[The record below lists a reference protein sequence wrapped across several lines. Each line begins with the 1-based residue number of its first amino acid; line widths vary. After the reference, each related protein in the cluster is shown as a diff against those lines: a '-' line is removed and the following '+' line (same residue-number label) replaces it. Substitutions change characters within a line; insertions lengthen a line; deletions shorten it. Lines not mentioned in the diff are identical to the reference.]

1 MSHLTTHV
9 LDAAAGAPAPNMVV
23 SLARHLP
30 GGGSD
35 PIAQG
40 FTDADGRLALGP
52 DRLDAGIP
60 PRHGDIQRRDLQRRR
75 RRPAPARA
83 GAAQPVRL
91 FDLPWELAMNDVT
104 VSLGANK
111 YGKAENRVV
120 RIYRD
125 SPRHEIVDLNVSSQL
140 RGAALADSY
149 LTGDNALVVATDT
162 QKNTAFAFAKQHGV
176 PSPEQYLLKLS
187 EHFVGEFDWIE
198 GGLWQAEQYEW
209 ERILVDGRPHDHSFV
224 RKGQGTRLAAVQVI
238 DGATHVTGGVKD
250 LTVLKSTGSE
260 FAGFPRDRYTTLV
273 ETDDRIMATS
283 VTGRWRFLP
292 EAVDAGI
299 DYNGLY
305 AEVSAVLLSTFATV
319 HSLAL
324 QQTLFA
330 MGKAA
335 IQARPEIAEV
345 RFAMP
350 NKHHFLSDLSPFG
363 LENPGEV
370 FYAADRPYG
379 LIEGTITR
387 DGAAPAPDA
396 WRDLPAFV

>member
-1 MSHLTTHV
+1 
-9 LDAAAGAPAPNMVV
+9 MV
-23 SLARHLP
+23 S
-30 GGGSD
+30 
-35 PIAQG
+35 
-40 FTDADGRLALGP
+40 
-52 DRLDAGIP
+52 
-60 PRHGDIQRRDLQRRR
+60 
-75 RRPAPARA
+75 
-83 GAAQPVRL
+83 
-91 FDLPWELAMNDVT
+91 

-111 YGKAENRVV
+111 YGKAENRIV
-120 RIYRD
+120 RIHRD
-125 SPRHEIVDLNVSSQL
+125 TPRHEIVDLNVTSQL
-140 RGAALADSY
+140 RGAALVDSY

-176 PSPEQYLLKLS
+176 PSPEEYLLALAD
-187 EHFVGEFDWIE
+187 HFVSGFEWIE

-209 ERILVDGRPHDHSFV
+209 ERILVDGQPHDHSFV
-224 RKGQGTRLAAVQVI
+224 RRGQGTRLAAVQVV

-250 LTVLKSTGSE
+250 LTVLKTTGSE

-292 EAVDAGI
+292 EAVEAGI
-299 DYNGLY
+299 DYNALY
-305 AEVSAVLLSTFATV
+305 ADVTAVLLSTFASV

-330 MGKAA
+330 MGKAV
-335 IQARPEIAEV
+335 IEARPEIAEV

-350 NKHHFLSDLSPFG
+350 NKHHFLCDFEPFG

-396 WRDLPAFV
+396 WLDLPAFI

>member
-1 MSHLTTHV
+1 
-9 LDAAAGAPAPNMVV
+9 MV
-23 SLARHLP
+23 S
-30 GGGSD
+30 
-35 PIAQG
+35 
-40 FTDADGRLALGP
+40 
-52 DRLDAGIP
+52 
-60 PRHGDIQRRDLQRRR
+60 
-75 RRPAPARA
+75 
-83 GAAQPVRL
+83 
-91 FDLPWELAMNDVT
+91 

-125 SPRHEIVDLNVSSQL
+125 TPRHEIVDLNVSSQL
-140 RGAALADSY
+140 RGAALVDSY

-162 QKNTAFAFAKQHGV
+162 QKNTAFAFAKEFGI
-176 PSPEQYLLKLS
+176 PSPEEYLLRLG
-187 EHFVGEFDWIE
+187 EHYVSEFDWIE
-198 GGLWQAEQYEW
+198 GGLWHAEQYEW
-209 ERILVDGRPHDHSFV
+209 ERIVVGGVPHDHSFV
-224 RKGQGTRLAAVQVI
+224 RKGQGTRLAAVQTI

-273 ETDDRIMATS
+273 ETNDRIMATS

-292 EAVDAGI
+292 AAVEAGI

-305 AEVSAVLLSTFATV
+305 AEVLDVLLATFATV

-330 MGKAA
+330 MGQAA
-335 IQARPEIAEV
+335 IEARPEIAEV

-350 NKHHFLSDLSPFG
+350 NKHHFTYDLSPFG

-370 FYAADRPYG
+370 FWAADRPYG
-379 LIEGTITR
+379 LIEGTVTR
-387 DGAAPAPDA
+387 DGAAEAPGA
-396 WRDLPAFV
+396 WVDLPAFV

>member
-1 MSHLTTHV
+1 
-9 LDAAAGAPAPNMVV
+9 MV
-23 SLARHLP
+23 S
-30 GGGSD
+30 
-35 PIAQG
+35 
-40 FTDADGRLALGP
+40 
-52 DRLDAGIP
+52 
-60 PRHGDIQRRDLQRRR
+60 
-75 RRPAPARA
+75 
-83 GAAQPVRL
+83 
-91 FDLPWELAMNDVT
+91 

-125 SPRHEIVDLNVSSQL
+125 TARHEIVDLNVTSQL
-140 RGAALADSY
+140 RGAALAGSF
-149 LTGDNALVVATDT
+149 LEGDNAMIVATDT
-162 QKNTAFAFAKQHGV
+162 QKNTAFAFAKEHGI
-176 PSPEQYLLKLS
+176 PSPEEYLLKLGD
-187 EHFVGEFDWIE
+187 HFVSAFDWIE

-209 ERILVDGRPHDHSFV
+209 ERILVDGVPHDHSFV
-224 RKGQGTRLAAVQVI
+224 RKGQGTRLATVQKI

-260 FAGFPRDRYTTLV
+260 FSGFPRDRYTTLP
-273 ETDDRIMATS
+273 EATDRIMATS

-292 EAVDAGI
+292 DAVAAGI

-305 AEVSAVLLSTFATV
+305 AEVLGVLLSTFATV

-335 IQARPEIAEV
+335 IEARPEIAEV

-350 NKHHFLSDLSPFG
+350 NKHHFAYDLSPFG
-363 LENPGEV
+363 LENPNEV

-379 LIEGTITR
+379 LIEGTVVR
-387 DGAAPAPDA
+387 DGAEPAPDA
-396 WRDLPAFV
+396 WTDLPVFV